1 MRFLILLFC
10 LGAVYAQ
17 PRHGVRPQRLV
28 IRGATVVEGNGTP
41 AAGPLDIAIENGVIV
56 TVGRV
61 PNQEGVVEIDGRG
74 KYVIPGLI
82 NMHGHLHNERGG
94 APMDYNYVLKLWLAC
109 GITTV
114 RDVGSPLT
122 QALNVKAKGETG
134 EIAAPHLFIYPMLGR
149 VREPEAA
156 RRRVQEIK
164 KAGADGMKI
173 VGTWRDTMDAALH
186 EAHTLGLPV
195 AHHIGVEETRADDA
209 VRNKVTSIEHW
220 YGIPDAAI
228 PGGVQNF
235 PSSYNYL
242 NESDRFRY
250 AGRLWREADWDR
262 LMKLFDSMIA
272 ANVAWDPTLEIYE
285 ASRDL
290 QRAQTQPW
298 FRDYLHPVLEDFFR
312 PNLENHGSYFL
323 NWSTTD
329 EAFWKENFQ
338 IWMRAVREFARRG
351 GVVSIGEDAGYIYQ
365 MYGFGMIRN
374 LELHQEAGF
383 HPLQIVQQ
391 ATVNGA
397 RVLGKERTLG
407 RVRAG
412 WVADL
417 LVIDGNP
424 LEDFKLLYPAPA
436 NSGVKPGV
444 LWTIKGGIP
453 YSVPKLMQE
462 VKAIVDNA
470 RKKK

>member
-1 MRFLILLFC
+1 MRILIGLALAGI
-10 LGAVYAQ
+10 LAAQ
-17 PRHGVRPQRLV
+17 PQHGVRPARMV
-28 IRGATVVEGNGTP
+28 IRGATVVEGTGTP
-41 AAGPLDIAIENGVIV
+41 AAGPVDIAIENGVIV
-56 TVGRV
+56 SVGRA
-61 PNQEGVVEIDGRG
+61 PAQAGDVVIDAKG
-74 KYVIPGLI
+74 KYVLPGMI

-94 APMDYNYVLKLWLAC
+94 VPMDHNYVLKLWLAC

-114 RDVGSPLT
+114 RDVGSPLS
-122 QALNVKAKGETG
+122 QALNVRAKGETG
-134 EIAAPHLFIYPMLGR
+134 EVVAPRLFVYPMLGR
-149 VREPEAA
+149 VRDPEAA

-173 VGTWRDTMDAALH
+173 VGAWRDTMNAALN
-186 EAHTLGLPV
+186 EAHILGLPV
-195 AHHIGVEETRADDA
+195 AQHIGVEETRADDA
-209 VRNKVTSIEHW
+209 ILNRVTSIEHW

-228 PGGVQNF
+228 PDGVQNF

-242 NESDRFRY
+242 NEADRFRY
-250 AGRLWREADWDR
+250 AGRLWREADWDK
-262 LMKLFDSMIA
+262 LMKIFDQMIA
-272 ANVAWDPTLEIYE
+272 NGVAWDPTLEIYE

-329 EAFWKENFQ
+329 EAYWKENYR

-351 GVVSIGEDAGYIYQ
+351 GTVTIGEDAGYIYQ
-365 MYGFGMIRN
+365 MYGFGYIRN

-391 ATVNGA
+391 ATQNGA
-397 RVLGKERTLG
+397 RVLGQEGKLG

-412 WVADL
+412 WAADL
-417 LVIDGNP
+417 LIVDGNP
-424 LEDFKLLYPAPA
+424 LEDFKLLYPASA
-436 NSGVKPGV
+436 NAGVKPG
-444 LWTIKGGIP
+444 LQWTIKGGIP
-453 YSVPKLMQE
+453 YSTTKLMEE
-462 VKAIVDNA
+462 VKSMVEKA
-470 RKKK
+470 RRAK

>member
-1 MRFLILLFC
+1 MRFLLLAVFSLA
-10 LGAVYAQ
+10 LGAQA
-17 PRHGVRPQRLV
+17 RHGVAAKRMV

-41 AAGPLDIAIENGVIV
+41 AAGPLDVAIENGLIAA
-56 TVGRV
+56 VGRV
-61 PNQEGVVEIDGRG
+61 PRAAGDVEIDGKG
-74 KYVIPGLI
+74 KYVMPGLI

-94 APMDYNYVLKLWLAC
+94 APMDYQYVLKLWLAC

-122 QALNVKAKGETG
+122 QALHVRTKGEAG
-134 EIAAPHLFIYPMLGR
+134 EMAAPRMFVYPMLGR
-149 VREPEAA
+149 VRDPEAA

-173 VGTWRDTMDAALH
+173 VGTWRDTMDAALD
-186 EAHTLGLPV
+186 EAHKLGLPV

-209 VRNKVTSIEHW
+209 IRNRVATIEHW

-228 PGGVQNF
+228 ADGVQNF
-235 PSSYNYL
+235 PSTYNYM
-242 NESDRFRY
+242 NEGDRFRY

-262 LMKLFDSMIA
+262 LLKIFDAMIA
-272 ANVAWDPTLEIYE
+272 NGVAWDPTLEIYE

-298 FRDYLHPVLEDFFR
+298 FREYLHPALEDFFK

-329 EAFWKENFQ
+329 EAYWKENYR

-351 GVVSIGEDAGYIYQ
+351 GIVTTGEDAGYIYQ
-365 MYGFGMIRN
+365 MYGFGLIRN

-383 HPLQIVQQ
+383 HPLQIVEQ
-391 ATVNGA
+391 ATLNGA
-397 RVLGKERTLG
+397 RVLGQEKRLG

-412 WVADL
+412 WAADL
-417 LVIDGNP
+417 LVVNGNP
-424 LEDFKLLYPAPA
+424 LEDFKLLYPVAA
-436 NSGVKPGV
+436 NAGVKPGV
-444 LWTIKGGIP
+444 EWTIKGGIP
-453 YSVPKLMQE
+453 YSAPRLMEE
-462 VKAIVDNA
+462 VKAMVKRA
-470 RKKK
+470 REGK